1 MGVSEP
7 RLGIPGLNPHAGEN
21 GLFGSEEQEIILP
34 AITQARQQGIQCSMP
49 ISPDAIFL
57 QHQQGRFDAV
67 IALYHD
73 QALIPLKLIGFDR
86 AVNVTLGLPIIRT
99 SVDHGTAFDL
109 APQLNANPGSM
120 LAAIAMAQQFAS
132 GAKGAGSSGS

>member
-1 MGVSEP
+1 MSEP

-34 AITQARQQGIQCSMP
+34 AIAQARQQGIQCSMP

-132 GAKGAGSSGS
+132 GTKGAGSSGP